1 MPKILE
7 QQYDLSV
14 SETEVV
20 SINYSDVLDSGELLT
35 GTPTVTEVSTAN
47 LSLANKLVSTATY
60 VESFS
65 GETVAVGK
73 AVQFTVSTS
82 TAGLYQ
88 IRVSV
93 ATDSSPARTLVRDLY
108 VRFI

>member
-14 SETEVV
+14 AETEVV

-60 VESFS
+60 TESFS
-65 GETVAVGK
+65 GETVAIGK
-73 AVQFTVSTS
+73 AVMGSTQMQGS
-82 TAGLYQ
+82 RKGAAVQTE
-88 IRVSV
+88 RVLMEPGTYPK
-93 ATDSSPARTLVRDLY
+93 AWKSSNG
-108 VRFI
+108 

>member
-60 VESFS
+60 TESFS
-65 GETVAVGK
+65 GETVAIGK
-73 AVQFTVSTS
+73 AVQFTVTTS